1 MAKQDKSETKVRR
14 VSAKSD
20 RPAKTKKSA
29 TSKSKTT
36 KKQVA
41 KQEVKPK
48 TSKYAAKISGKK
60 VKKTRKPLPKFLR
73 ILFKPFT
80 ATGRYFKEAWTELK
94 LVRWPTRA
102 ETWKMTGAVL
112 VFSISFA
119 TIILLLDM
127 LFTWLFT
134 TILG

>member
-20 RPAKTKKSA
+20 KPAKTKKSA
-29 TSKSKTT
+29 NSETT
-36 KKQVA
+36 KKRVVE
-41 KQEVKPK
+41 QEAKPK
-48 TSKYAAKISGKK
+48 TGKYAAKISGKK
-60 VKKTRKPLPKFLR
+60 AKKTRKPLPKFLR
-73 ILFKPFT
+73 IIFKPFV
-80 ATGRYFKEAWTELK
+80 AIGRYLKEAWAELK

-112 VFSISFA
+112 AFSIAFA
-119 TIILLLDM
+119 ALILLLDM
-127 LFTWLFT
+127 LFSWLFK